1 MRSCRRLQA
10 SLLSILIAGLAA
22 NRMRSS
28 DSAPPIGAI
37 QKAAAV
43 SSGLPFEVGEK
54 FSYLVSWKVFDAGIA
69 TMTLADRSIF
79 QGQEAYK
86 VLVTVQSAGIVSTLF
101 RVDDLFESFFQ
112 SRELCSRQFT
122 KNIQE
127 GPRHRRTIL
136 QFDLKPLQVRMEDR
150 DLNRPELPPKRTSSP
165 IPGCVQDVLS
175 ALYVVRTKNLKLGD
189 SLHFMIND
197 GGRTY
202 NVEVE
207 VQAQEEVRTPLGVF
221 QTFRLEP
228 KVFDGLF
235 KTKGRLF
242 VWLTNDAAR
251 MPVQL
256 KAKVNIG
263 TITVALTQVNHGNL
277 RPAGIPA
284 KPSFE

>member
-1 MRSCRRLQA
+1 ML
-10 SLLSILIAGLAA
+10 
-22 NRMRSS
+22 
-28 DSAPPIGAI
+28 
-37 QKAAAV
+37 QKAV
-43 SSGLPFEVGEK
+43 EEFGVDLSKSFVVGDRYGDIELAHNAGTR
-54 FSYLVSWKVFDAGIA
+54 SVF
-69 TMTLADRSIF
+69 
-79 QGQEAYK
+79 
-86 VLVTVQSAGIVSTLF
+86 
-101 RVDDLFESFFQ
+101 
-112 SRELCSRQFT
+112 
-122 KNIQE
+122 
-127 GPRHRRTIL
+127 
-136 QFDLKPLQVRMEDR
+136 
-150 DLNRPELPPKRTSSP
+150 
-165 IPGCVQDVLS
+165 VLS
-175 ALYVVRTKNLKLGD
+175 GYG
-189 SLHFMIND
+189 MIND

-263 TITVALTQVNHGNL
+263 TITVALTQVNQGNL